1 MWVVVGVVV
10 GWVVGVD
17 GVGGV
22 GGDAGGAL
30 VGAFGFVEVEAEGI
44 GGAFEGVLEDGAAA
58 PVVVAEPISSWS
70 KQARMRMSVAASA
83 ASMSAVMAG

>member
-1 MWVVVGVVV
+1 MGP
-10 GWVVGVD
+10 
-17 GVGGV
+17 
-22 GGDAGGAL
+22 
-30 VGAFGFVEVEAEGI
+30 
-44 GGAFEGVLEDGAAA
+44 AA